1 MAKLRSRSNG
11 IQDPIGESFTVQLQ
25 VPLLGVLSDT
35 REAFHE
41 LCIRTGQQVL
51 MAMMEADRESLCGP
65 KGRHQERRRVWRGG
79 STPSRVT
86 LGGRQVELPR
96 LRVRNP
102 RGEAALAS
110 LQWAACTDAMD
121 AHTMSAVA
129 AGVSTRHYP
138 RTLDPLPQDIVE
150 QGTSRSAVSRR
161 FVALSR
167 RKKDEF
173 LSRALGE
180 LDIAVVFVD
189 AKFFHEHCVLIA
201 LGVDS
206 QGIKQVLGLR
216 QGATENATVTRALLA
231 DLVER
236 GLCTH
241 RRVLFVIDGAKAL
254 RPGRLPRS
262 TGNARWCSAAKCT
275 SDAMSS
281 LIGPSIATHKSR
293 AACTRPTRA
302 TPPPSASDVCA
313 TSRGLCSATIPARPP
328 RCAKDS
334 RKPSP

>member
-1 MAKLRSRSNG
+1 MRACSGPRAPTRWMRTRCRRWRPGCPRATTPVPWTRCRRTSSN
-11 IQDPIGESFTVQLQ
+11 
-25 VPLLGVLSDT
+25 
-35 REAFHE
+35 R
-41 LCIRTGQQVL
+41 
-51 MAMMEADRESLCGP
+51 
-65 KGRHQERRRVWRGG
+65 
-79 STPSRVT
+79 
-86 LGGRQVELPR
+86 
-96 LRVRNP
+96 
-102 RGEAALAS
+102 
-110 LQWAACTDAMD
+110 
-121 AHTMSAVA
+121 
-129 AGVSTRHYP
+129 
-138 RTLDPLPQDIVE
+138 
-150 QGTSRSAVSRR
+150 GTSRSAVSRR

-281 LIGPSIATHKSR
+281 PICPSIATHKSR

-302 TPPPSASDVCA
+302 TPPSSGERRLRNRRPVFA
-313 TSRGLCSATIPARPP
+313 ARPP
-328 RCAKDS
+328 RRRPHRYAKDS
-334 RKPSP
+334 RNPSASLDWAWLAPCTACCCSTNAIEDLNGSVEPLRPKRQTLAWWGDGSTLGQCRPARRRTSLQTRARIP